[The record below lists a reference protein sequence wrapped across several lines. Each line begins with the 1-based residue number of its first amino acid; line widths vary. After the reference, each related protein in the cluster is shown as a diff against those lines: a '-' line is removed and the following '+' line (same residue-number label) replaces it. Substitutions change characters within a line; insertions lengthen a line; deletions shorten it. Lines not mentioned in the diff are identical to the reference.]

1 MARASRSGRE
11 ARTNPKKQRYAY
23 AIAVT
28 NENVRAN
35 DGHPVANVSS
45 WQCYGSRETK
55 VNNARVGWRRD
66 EYTLDE
72 TSGRIVKIYYKQ
84 RVDVRR
90 QRVTAL
96 RRGLRRG
103 RRRAIEKLEM
113 ERVDVREDGHDGAG
127 DTPDG

>member
-1 MARASRSGRE
+1 MSFVSE
-11 ARTNPKKQRYAY
+11 DINTQKTN
-23 AIAVT
+23 IT
-28 NENVRAN
+28 FTFNENVRAN

-127 DTPDG
+127 DTPNG